1 MMRNKRANN
10 PNRLRNGSYSPSR
23 SPRNSIS
30 CQTSSSPVSSPR
42 NSMYKDTL
50 VMNSLNNISNTSDS
64 SPNSKPVV
72 NARSV
77 GVPKHEGEN
86 DTASNSQKKHMSK
99 NKESGKLVAGSS
111 SKGSV
116 LKSSLGAPETE
127 IELSSAKSGGRTRT
141 KSSLLPQRNSLSS
154 ESHQTKPQ
162 KSVTISEPMY
172 DHPKPVVAVVDPV
185 NSPKNTLEEDFSP
198 QASPTSPS
206 NGSLSKSSSGQR
218 SRIPTSP
225 PSPTSN
231 SGVNNSKPNQDR
243 EAPLTKSGNKPLAS
257 KKMMANINGT
267 QVKLIQSPK
276 NKSRHH
282 HFSQLVSAG
291 HLNKSTPNSL
301 NTVGKVNIRG
311 KASGTAKPTSKSRPV
326 SREFDSFVGKV
337 NSASSLGSVE
347 AKNHLVNFNP
357 RVKKTTEKVPSM
369 GSLQQLAPKAK
380 FRSDGE
386 ISICGTSDPLS
397 HHVQAQTSPKGDLT
411 GIEQEN
417 KNPSMPSESTGR
429 ESPEHVHEAAPNN
442 LAAHMDTKTCN
453 GEPTRQ
459 SSLSTPKR
467 PPRTLSSGGVHSSK
481 AIVANIPSSFNSRTS
496 SSTSASATVS
506 GTIPQCERGQNEHPP
521 PPPPP
526 PLTCTLDESS
536 RTGKRIEKNGGK
548 NSRGNNA
555 TPGSGARIPPT
566 TTAYSSV
573 EQNPRSSADVQ
584 CWPWALQ
591 QPTDESRTSSVHIS
605 ESCLKS
611 RKNADIDTNHSQV
624 KGLRDSLKS
633 DSACKNLERQP
644 PSRKSRRRD
653 NIKSKNNTNNTNT
666 NIVKH
671 DSHSTA
677 NGSANSKSATLDCDI
692 ERGGFFK
699 ARSRSLTFFQ
709 RLGGL
714 RRSLSRSLGL
724 NPTSSPSSS
733 ETQAPAQT
741 KDPLALSKDVN
752 HKTNQPLRAN
762 PSNEDRDW
770 VFFRGFSGKRREDLI
785 EPYAVCHGPV
795 LAIQSSNP
803 FPQAP
808 PRRKRP
814 RRQQLISK
822 EQSRETSH
830 LLRVVDTL
838 NPLRRSLSFTDAHFI
853 AQAVYE
859 GDTKLIEE
867 LYPDFPLSTP
877 IYAVIDKSKKNHTR
891 KLSQRPTSEIHT
903 VTPSLSVGVDS
914 SHSKKAGAIAKT
926 HNNDQTRQILSSR
939 SSPGPR
945 DPPSSQAHSP
955 SSSEK
960 HHHHHHRFVQ
970 DRKCHPLERN
980 SLATAGQEGV
990 ATFISP
996 TTTPVVDGREFE
1008 HSDRISGPSR
1018 RVIVS
1023 LSDSTNLIATPNNS
1037 SAQDN
1042 CYHHHHNSNNNNS
1055 INNVMKGIDVHRS
1068 TASTSS
1074 LTTTTTTTTSAT
1086 TISSA
1091 HGFRRSPGPAFC
1103 RPGDQ
1108 SDSLPVPQPFKK
1120 GASTSRYRKLS
1131 NSSANNEQ
1139 FLLNNCHSN
1148 EQIAVSA
1155 SPRLSHNTH
1164 YRQQQQQ
1171 LQEQKVVKSRNH
1183 HNGSSRMDSGG
1194 DRVDDNNVT
1203 FSCPVMFVKQ
1213 DDPRSP
1219 HLSVETSSSHFTSVD
1234 HQSDLGPP
1242 QTPPLPPL
1250 RMDLFD
1256 HEPSLVISPWNTHQH
1271 GRPGSTSSN
1280 ESSSGC
1286 SSGNGNGHLQL
1297 IDPDEWHTTTGG
1309 SLPSHHQPIERSQPH
1324 PFAQRAHTHY
1334 SQRQNQRQNQL
1345 LSDERER
1352 FQPTLS
1358 NSDGVASRTPSGGRC
1373 MIGGSDMQQDVSIT
1387 TSRRNGSGGV
1397 TLSPGTLTGSHELN
1411 INGDTRHNGHLIYNN
1426 VSHLKSHNRMDSPRY
1441 MRSESADR
1449 LLDNERL
1456 LRGQDKNQSKKNSA
1470 PAFGTAHPRDA
1481 LASFHHISPRD
1492 HSIKVEDLSNGN
1504 SKFDLDDSFRHILA
1518 KADNSISQA
1527 ESILSSLRVESHAE
1541 IPRLMDKVHGDLDD
1555 DEDHD
1560 NDDDDANH
1568 HNHDDDSDPE
1578 QPHLGS
1584 DIETNIRRLEKTQ
1597 AKINAALKT
1606 FRTVQ
1611 ALSDNTNIIRSTFRP
1626 RGALGHHPPANFHP
1640 NANLHQSNLNNN
1652 ESQSSSQVGLAFQSL
1667 PHRNDGLSRSH
1678 SLPQGDAADRS
1689 GKALTAPANME
1700 SAATAA
1706 AQVPLIGTNQSTT
1719 SKGSLHP
1726 IVEPNA
1732 QGGTPKGRKTSLFR
1746 RHSFSLIANKEKSP
1760 ASECSS
1766 TLDSGSSRQ
1775 GSSTLWYEGDLE
1787 SDAGQKS
1794 SGHLYDES
1802 HSYSDSEG
1810 GFLPLRHRLRGL
1822 LGSFGKGKKKIPRS
1836 GSGKRRIRVE
1846 HIGSIEVKHAHDQN
1860 SPVLKAQLGEFTRQI
1875 ESLSNGRDS
1884 PANAI
1889 GARQSIDTNPQDKE
1903 HHHQC
1908 QVISGGATA
1917 STKSIIL
1924 RPKRELVKNDSVDT
1938 YASCESSFNG
1948 NSNRNSVISGQS
1960 VSSESF
1966 GQEDH
1971 SVSDDDRRGGDGH
1984 SSPQSH
1990 NDDLTPAQRHEK
2002 KVYYIARE
2010 IMTSERVFVDILRL
2024 LNVEFREFVQHA
2036 RRESKSGIMPDTDF
2050 SRLFS
2055 NLPELQTLNE
2065 DLLQDF
2071 EDRVENWDTQKK
2083 IADVIVKKGPF
2094 LKLYTTY
2101 IREFSTVNYHFDECC
2116 QKYPKFGK
2124 LVKEFEA
2131 RERCRNLKIKHFMLK
2146 PVQRLPQYR
2155 LLLEDYLKHL
2165 DPQSPD
2171 FDDTTNAL
2179 HIVSE
2184 AADHANDTIK
2194 QGDKFR
2200 RMLKLQSRLGDLEL
2214 IRPGRE
2220 LIREGELQKI
2230 SRKGIG
2236 PRYFVLLS
2244 DCLLYCTYS
2253 GSWTGDSTNLRVSYK
2268 IPLTALQVRV
2278 PNYDDYQNEFYIT
2291 SPVRSCTLRSS
2302 TVHERN
2308 DWLDALNSA
2317 IEDHVSRK
2325 ATFHAVNGL
2334 QDNFQFISPD
2344 EAGKIG
2350 NSAPVWIPDR
2360 RVTMCQN
2367 CAVEFSV
2374 LVRRHHCRACGK
2386 VICATC
2392 SANKAPLRYRE
2403 FEAARVCDEC
2413 FDFLERGAQ
2422 MCGYLKRRMKN
2433 SKWKRMW
2440 FVLKDRVLYAYKA
2453 SEDSVAADT
2462 FPILGYDLDTLSEKN
2477 FELYEGEYAGLVFIL
2492 SHPGGESLVF
2502 CAENDNICEKWISA
2516 LREASV
2522 SFPLALF
2529 PLFPFPL
2536 ILVLLCGWVGR
2547 SLRSCHKAGP
2557 SFVESLAEM
2566 AQSAFP
2572 SSLGVS
2578 FRSGRW
2584 VELCGSVQIVLVPAL
2599 AIHAAFWACLLW
2611 VLSQEVRGLGEITYA
2626 VNCGGEAHI
2635 DVFGIHYQ
2643 KDQNRVGT
2651 ASEYGKQLI
2660 IARVPP
2666 PDQILYQT
2674 ERYHTGNLGYDIPV
2688 ERDGWYLLVLK
2699 FSEVYFHAP
2708 NMKVFDVILNG
2719 DLTIATDLD
2728 IYERVGRGVAHDE
2741 YIEFEVKQG
2750 RILYEGEESEL
2761 TRGQMRVE
2769 FIKSYRDNPKV
2780 NAIVLMR
2787 GRMEDWTPLPPLAV
2801 DSDDEE
2807 FTEDPLESTSKHRN
2821 PSGPKTRDPYENYDT
2836 TALLPIFV
2844 AIGAFIPLV
2853 FCLCKL

>member
-1 MMRNKRANN
+1 MAWKVLVSYLKEPAVIGPHPDKDGSGDGDHSRRRRLAPEGGQGRESPGRGEMETISNLSSTDSFDSDGLSSMTTNTSATSSSSSSSSSGASTLTRKWLFPTSPGATFQKKERSESLESLDTLTTPNLSRSRTDCLSRSGSIRIQDSALHRGSVCGSPAFRRRKMRAKSELNLPHSNKTIPRTPGGGRTNGCTTGIMTTSTSTPRLNSPSRRSALPVPKSTPSPPSSSSSPSCSSNSNAKKLSSPVTTTTTTTNNNNNNNAAPTSTNTNGTVMMRNKRANN

-337 NSASSLGSVE
+337 NSASSLG
-347 AKNHLVNFNP
+347 
-357 RVKKTTEKVPSM
+357 
-369 GSLQQLAPKAK
+369 
-380 FRSDGE
+380 
-386 ISICGTSDPLS
+386 
-397 HHVQAQTSPKGDLT
+397 
-411 GIEQEN
+411 
-417 KNPSMPSESTGR
+417 
-429 ESPEHVHEAAPNN
+429 
-442 LAAHMDTKTCN
+442 
-453 GEPTRQ
+453 
-459 SSLSTPKR
+459 
-467 PPRTLSSGGVHSSK
+467 
-481 AIVANIPSSFNSRTS
+481 
-496 SSTSASATVS
+496 
-506 GTIPQCERGQNEHPP
+506 
-521 PPPPP
+521 
-526 PLTCTLDESS
+526 
-536 RTGKRIEKNGGK
+536 
-548 NSRGNNA
+548 
-555 TPGSGARIPPT
+555 
-566 TTAYSSV
+566 
-573 EQNPRSSADVQ
+573 
-584 CWPWALQ
+584 
-591 QPTDESRTSSVHIS
+591 
-605 ESCLKS
+605 
-611 RKNADIDTNHSQV
+611 KNADIDTNHSQV

-1527 ESILSSLRVESHAE
+1527 E
-1541 IPRLMDKVHGDLDD
+1541 
-1555 DEDHD
+1555 
-1560 NDDDDANH
+1560 
-1568 HNHDDDSDPE
+1568 
-1578 QPHLGS
+1578 
-1584 DIETNIRRLEKTQ
+1584 
-1597 AKINAALKT
+1597 
-1606 FRTVQ
+1606 TVQ

-1971 SVSDDDRRGGDGH
+1971 SVSDDDRR
-1984 SSPQSH
+1984 
-1990 NDDLTPAQRHEK
+1990 
-2002 KVYYIARE
+2002 
-2010 IMTSERVFVDILRL
+2010 
-2024 LNVEFREFVQHA
+2024 
-2036 RRESKSGIMPDTDF
+2036 
-2050 SRLFS
+2050 
-2055 NLPELQTLNE
+2055 
-2065 DLLQDF
+2065 DF

-2413 FDFLERGAQ
+2413 FDFLER
-2422 MCGYLKRRMKN
+2422 
-2433 SKWKRMW
+2433 
-2440 FVLKDRVLYAYKA
+2440 DRVLYAYKA

-2516 LREASV
+2516 LREA
-2522 SFPLALF
+2522 
-2529 PLFPFPL
+2529 
-2536 ILVLLCGWVGR
+2536 
-2547 SLRSCHKAGP
+2547 
-2557 SFVESLAEM
+2557 
-2566 AQSAFP
+2566 
-2572 SSLGVS
+2572 
-2578 FRSGRW
+2578 
-2584 VELCGSVQIVLVPAL
+2584 
-2599 AIHAAFWACLLW
+2599 
-2611 VLSQEVRGLGEITYA
+2611 
-2626 VNCGGEAHI
+2626 
-2635 DVFGIHYQ
+2635 D
-2643 KDQNRVGT
+2643 
-2651 ASEYGKQLI
+2651 
-2660 IARVPP
+2660 
-2666 PDQILYQT
+2666 
-2674 ERYHTGNLGYDIPV
+2674 
-2688 ERDGWYLLVLK
+2688 
-2699 FSEVYFHAP
+2699 
-2708 NMKVFDVILNG
+2708 
-2719 DLTIATDLD
+2719 
-2728 IYERVGRGVAHDE
+2728 
-2741 YIEFEVKQG
+2741 
-2750 RILYEGEESEL
+2750 
-2761 TRGQMRVE
+2761 
-2769 FIKSYRDNPKV
+2769 
-2780 NAIVLMR
+2780 
-2787 GRMEDWTPLPPLAV
+2787 
-2801 DSDDEE
+2801 
-2807 FTEDPLESTSKHRN
+2807 
-2821 PSGPKTRDPYENYDT
+2821 
-2836 TALLPIFV
+2836 
-2844 AIGAFIPLV
+2844 
-2853 FCLCKL
+2853 